1 MAQIGYIHSLEEPI
15 GQNLIRRLRKERRMS
30 QAEVARSVG
39 LSRQSVN
46 AIENGKCQPRLVV
59 AYRLARLF
67 GRPIEHVFQ
76 LEELDRLELEY
87 CGPLDLVPARRERA
101 DAPHRAPSG
110 QVNSG
115 RHSMAGR
122 WDDGPRTARPR
133 SDQPPASK
141 PTPRTD

>member
-1 MAQIGYIHSLEEPI
+1 VVGVKGLAQLSYIHTLDDPI

-76 LEELDRLELEY
+76 LEELDRL
-87 CGPLDLVPARRERA
+87 GLD
-101 DAPHRAPSG
+101 
-110 QVNSG
+110 
-115 RHSMAGR
+115 
-122 WDDGPRTARPR
+122 
-133 SDQPPASK
+133 
-141 PTPRTD
+141 

>member
-1 MAQIGYIHSLEEPI
+1 VVGVKGLAQLGYIHTLDEPV

-76 LEELDRLELEY
+76 LEELDRLEL
-87 CGPLDLVPARRERA
+87 D
-101 DAPHRAPSG
+101 
-110 QVNSG
+110 
-115 RHSMAGR
+115 
-122 WDDGPRTARPR
+122 
-133 SDQPPASK
+133 
-141 PTPRTD
+141 

>member
-1 MAQIGYIHSLEEPI
+1 LAQLVHVHPLDDTF
-15 GQNLIRRLRKERRMS
+15 GQNLLRRLRKERRMS

-76 LEELDRLELEY
+76 LDELETLELP
-87 CGPLDLVPARRERA
+87 GAAPAPRRAWETLRE
-101 DAPHRAPSG
+101 
-110 QVNSG
+110 
-115 RHSMAGR
+115 
-122 WDDGPRTARPR
+122 
-133 SDQPPASK
+133 PPE
-141 PTPRTD
+141 

>member
-1 MAQIGYIHSLEEPI
+1 LDEPV

-76 LEELDRLELEY
+76 LEELDRLELE
-87 CGPLDLVPARRERA
+87 
-101 DAPHRAPSG
+101 
-110 QVNSG
+110 
-115 RHSMAGR
+115 
-122 WDDGPRTARPR
+122 
-133 SDQPPASK
+133 
-141 PTPRTD
+141 